1 MSDAAPV
8 RIWVPG
14 EPQPGGSKRA
24 YVVPGKGGGKPRAAV
39 VDDAKGS
46 KDWKSR
52 VALFAGQAMAGRSVF
67 AGPVSVR
74 VLFFTARPK
83 DHFGTGRNAGRLK
96 SGTLPYPTKKPDA
109 TKLWR
114 STEDALTG
122 VVWKDDVQVVKQT
135 IEKHWGDNPGA
146 LIDVSPI

>member
-1 MSDAAPV
+1 MTAAAPV

-24 YVVPGKGGGKPRAAV
+24 YVVPGKGGEKPRAAV

-52 VALFAGQAMAGRSVF
+52 VAVFAGQAMAGRPLLE
-67 AGPVSVR
+67 GPVSVR
-74 VLFFTARPK
+74 VMFFTVRPNS
-83 DHFGTGRNAGRLK
+83 HFGTGRNAYRLK
-96 SGTLPYPTKKPDA
+96 PTAPPYPTKKPDA

-122 VVWKDDVQVVKQT
+122 VVWKDDVQVVKQA
-135 IEKHWGDNPGA
+135 IEKFWGDNPGA
-146 LIDVSPI
+146 LIDVSPL